1 MALRAGKRQ
10 KAKGKRQKAK
20 GKRQKAKG
28 KRQKAKGKSSTIKG
42 FQLLEK
48 FGGTETDTAT
58 AVALLGETP
67 RPHCLNFSLLPMS
80 NTVSA

>member
-48 FGGTETDTAT
+48 FGGTETDTA
-58 AVALLGETP
+58 
-67 RPHCLNFSLLPMS
+67 NFSLLPMS